1 MLILAGDI
9 SDDQSVLRST
19 FELVVQKF
27 NHVFFVPGN
36 HDLWVRRKE
45 RDLLDSLGELLPC
58 WLLFT
63 MQKPL
68 AAKLQSYAC
77 VASSMLVKS
86 ALNPRRLL
94 LSCTSTVIGDL
105 LPIKKP
111 DFIMDPGGCFTQH
124 MRLGSQ
130 PAARATGL
138 AV

>member
-58 WLLFT
+58 PARGAPSLSISGVLHT
-63 MQKPL
+63 EHVDCLTQTRYRRSGQL
-68 AAKLQSYAC
+68 AVC
-77 VASSMLVKS
+77 F
-86 ALNPRRLL
+86 
-94 LSCTSTVIGDL
+94 CTSL
-105 LPIKKP
+105 LA
-111 DFIMDPGGCFTQH
+111 G
-124 MRLGSQ
+124 
-130 PAARATGL
+130 AASTC
-138 AV
+138 